1 MEPDIHIES
10 RSVGH
15 LPLIRSILG
24 RLGIPQV
31 VEHHCPKHD
40 QSRVSDA
47 ECLTVMVLNILSGR
61 VALYAMEKW
70 CAVTDTELLIG
81 EGCDPDAFNDT
92 RLAVALDHLDQV
104 GTDKLMGSVIER

>member
-15 LPLIRSILG
+15 LPLIRSILC

-31 VEHHCPKHD
+31 VEHHCPRHA